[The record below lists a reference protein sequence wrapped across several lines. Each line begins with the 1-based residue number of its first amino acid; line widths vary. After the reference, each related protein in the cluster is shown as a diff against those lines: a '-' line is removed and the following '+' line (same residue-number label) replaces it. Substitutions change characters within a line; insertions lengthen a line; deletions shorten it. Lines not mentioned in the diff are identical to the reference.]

1 MRLRGNTPNLLNLL
15 VRTIVGSCRI
25 EITMPQFSSEDED
38 CGILMQ
44 ERYPDLRSSSG
55 KEENSMKKVLT
66 IAGSDCSGGAGVQA
80 DLKTMAAHG
89 VFGMSVIVSVVA
101 ENTARVIDIQDISPK
116 MIEEQIDAV
125 FEDIAPDA
133 VKIGML
139 SSPECMKAVADKLR
153 QYRPAN
159 VVIDPVMFAKN
170 GDPLMDPKSVGA
182 LIETVLPFA
191 DVLTPNVPEA
201 QYLAGMEIHT
211 PADMETAARKIGA
224 LGCKN
229 VLIKGGKNIPGA
241 VDVLFDGETCHRIEI
256 EQIDSTSTHGT
267 GCTLSSAIA
276 SNLALGKSVPE
287 AVRLAKEYVTDAIRH
302 APGLGHGC
310 GPLDHF
316 CRIFNRSEA
325 K

>member
-1 MRLRGNTPNLLNLL
+1 
-15 VRTIVGSCRI
+15 
-25 EITMPQFSSEDED
+25 
-38 CGILMQ
+38 
-44 ERYPDLRSSSG
+44 
-55 KEENSMKKVLT
+55 MKKVLT

-101 ENTARVIDIQDISPK
+101 ENTARVIDIQDISPR

-170 GDPLMDPKSVGA
+170 GDPLMDPRSVGA

-201 QYLAGMEIHT
+201 QIWRPQRVKSVRSAVKTYWSRAEKTFRAPWMCCSMVR
-211 PADMETAARKIGA
+211 PAIVSRSSRSTVPRRTARAARCPLPSRPTSHSAKACPRQSASRRSMSPMQSVTRPVSDTAADRSI
-224 LGCKN
+224 
-229 VLIKGGKNIPGA
+229 IFA
-241 VDVLFDGETCHRIEI
+241 VFL
-256 EQIDSTSTHGT
+256 T
-267 GCTLSSAIA
+267 GV
-276 SNLALGKSVPE
+276 NQNEREKHP
-287 AVRLAKEYVTDAIRH
+287 
-302 APGLGHGC
+302 
-310 GPLDHF
+310 
-316 CRIFNRSEA
+316 
-325 K
+325 

>member
-1 MRLRGNTPNLLNLL
+1 
-15 VRTIVGSCRI
+15 
-25 EITMPQFSSEDED
+25 
-38 CGILMQ
+38 
-44 ERYPDLRSSSG
+44 
-55 KEENSMKKVLT
+55 MKKVLT

-101 ENTARVIDIQDISPK
+101 ENTARVIDIQDISTR

-125 FEDIAPDA
+125 FEDIVPDA

-201 QYLAGMEIHT
+201 QYPAGMEIHT

-229 VLIKGGKNIPGA
+229 VLVKGGKNIPGA

-316 CRIFNRSEA
+316 CRIFNRSES

>member
-1 MRLRGNTPNLLNLL
+1 
-15 VRTIVGSCRI
+15 
-25 EITMPQFSSEDED
+25 
-38 CGILMQ
+38 
-44 ERYPDLRSSSG
+44 
-55 KEENSMKKVLT
+55 
-66 IAGSDCSGGAGVQA
+66 
-80 DLKTMAAHG
+80 
-89 VFGMSVIVSVVA
+89 
-101 ENTARVIDIQDISPK
+101 
-116 MIEEQIDAV
+116 
-125 FEDIAPDA
+125 
-133 VKIGML
+133 
-139 SSPECMKAVADKLR
+139 
-153 QYRPAN
+153 
-159 VVIDPVMFAKN
+159 MFAKN

-229 VLIKGGKNIPGA
+229 VLVKGGKNIPGA

-316 CRIFNRSEA
+316 CRIFNRSES

>member
-1 MRLRGNTPNLLNLL
+1 
-15 VRTIVGSCRI
+15 
-25 EITMPQFSSEDED
+25 
-38 CGILMQ
+38 
-44 ERYPDLRSSSG
+44 
-55 KEENSMKKVLT
+55 MKKVLT

-101 ENTARVIDIQDISPK
+101 ENTARVIDIQDISTR

-125 FEDIAPDA
+125 FEDIVPDA

-211 PADMETAARKIGA
+211 PADMETAARRIGA

-229 VLIKGGKNIPGA
+229 VLVKGGKNIPGA
-241 VDVLFDGETCHRIEI
+241 VDVLFDGGPAIVSRSSRSIVPRRTARAAHCPLPSRPTSLSAKTCPR
-256 EQIDSTSTHGT
+256 QSASRRSMSPMQSVTRPVSDTAADRSTISAVFLT
-267 GCTLSSAIA
+267 GV
-276 SNLALGKSVPE
+276 NQNE
-287 AVRLAKEYVTDAIRH
+287 
-302 APGLGHGC
+302 
-310 GPLDHF
+310 
-316 CRIFNRSEA
+316 SE
-325 K
+325 KHP

>member
-1 MRLRGNTPNLLNLL
+1 M
-15 VRTIVGSCRI
+15 
-25 EITMPQFSSEDED
+25 
-38 CGILMQ
+38 
-44 ERYPDLRSSSG
+44 
-55 KEENSMKKVLT
+55 LT

-101 ENTARVIDIQDISPK
+101 ENTARVIDIQDISTR

-125 FEDIAPDA
+125 FEDIVPDA

-211 PADMETAARKIGA
+211 PADMETAARRIGA
-224 LGCKN
+224 LGCKKRTGQRRKKTFRALWMCCSM
-229 VLIKGGKNIPGA
+229 VRPAIVSRSSRSIVPRRTARAAHCPLPSRPTSLSAKTCRGSPPREG
-241 VDVLFDGETCHRIEI
+241 VCHRCNP
-256 EQIDSTSTHGT
+256 SRARSRTRLRTARPFLPYFLT
-267 GCTLSSAIA
+267 GV
-276 SNLALGKSVPE
+276 NQNE
-287 AVRLAKEYVTDAIRH
+287 
-302 APGLGHGC
+302 
-310 GPLDHF
+310 
-316 CRIFNRSEA
+316 SE
-325 K
+325 KHP

>member
-1 MRLRGNTPNLLNLL
+1 MPDRRSKGAAGCGWRGNTPNLLNLL

-25 EITMPQFSSEDED
+25 AITMPQFSSEDED
-38 CGILMQ
+38 CGIFMQ
-44 ERYPDLRSSSG
+44 ERYPDLRSCSG

-101 ENTARVIDIQDISPK
+101 ENTARVIDIQDISTR

-125 FEDIAPDA
+125 FEDIVPDA

-139 SSPECMKAVADKLR
+139 SSPECDETGRGDKLR

-191 DVLTPNVPEA
+191 DVLTPNVPKHGVS
-201 QYLAGMEIHT
+201 AGMEIH
-211 PADMETAARKIGA
+211 DARRYG
-224 LGCKN
+224 
-229 VLIKGGKNIPGA
+229 
-241 VDVLFDGETCHRIEI
+241 DR
-256 EQIDSTSTHGT
+256 
-267 GCTLSSAIA
+267 SAQNWCA
-276 SNLALGKSVPE
+276 
-287 AVRLAKEYVTDAIRH
+287 RL
-302 APGLGHGC
+302 
-310 GPLDHF
+310 
-316 CRIFNRSEA
+316 
-325 K
+325 

>member
-1 MRLRGNTPNLLNLL
+1 
-15 VRTIVGSCRI
+15 
-25 EITMPQFSSEDED
+25 
-38 CGILMQ
+38 
-44 ERYPDLRSSSG
+44 
-55 KEENSMKKVLT
+55 MKKVLT

-101 ENTARVIDIQDISPK
+101 ENTARVIDIQDISPR

-159 VVIDPVMFAKN
+159 IVIDPVMFAKN

-224 LGCKN
+224 LGFRAPWMCCSMARPAIVSRSSRSTVPRRTARAARCPLPSRPTSHSAKACPRQSASRRSMSPMQS
-229 VLIKGGKNIPGA
+229 VTRPVSDTAADRSIIFA
-241 VDVLFDGETCHRIEI
+241 VFL
-256 EQIDSTSTHGT
+256 T
-267 GCTLSSAIA
+267 GV
-276 SNLALGKSVPE
+276 NQNEREKHP
-287 AVRLAKEYVTDAIRH
+287 
-302 APGLGHGC
+302 
-310 GPLDHF
+310 
-316 CRIFNRSEA
+316 
-325 K
+325 